1 MDISGEYHLA
11 LGRQDA
17 WRALMDPEVLRR
29 CIPGC
34 EELEQIE
41 ADRYRARVRLVI
53 GPVKATFHVD
63 LRIVEATP
71 PESYRLEGDGRA
83 GAIGFG
89 QGYADVKLSE
99 SGDSTVLS
107 YSSDFQV
114 GGRLAQIGS
123 RLVLVATRKIA
134 ADFFSRLAADLD
146 GEAERV
152 VPAQASAESS
162 RHTQVVIAVVVML
175 VALLLWWL
183 FGAQVAGQ

>member
-1 MDISGEYHLA
+1 MDIAGEYRLA

-34 EELEQIE
+34 EELEQLDV
-41 ADRYRARVRLVI
+41 DRYRARVKLVI
-53 GPVKATFHVD
+53 GPVKATFHTN
-63 LRIVEATP
+63 LKIVEACP

-134 ADFFSRLAADLD
+134 DEFFSRLAADLD

-152 VPAQASAESS
+152 VPAQTSAESS
-162 RHTQVVIAVVVML
+162 RHSRVVIAVVVML
-175 VALLLWWL
+175 IALLLWWL
-183 FGAQVAGQ
+183 FGAQVAGR

>member
-1 MDISGEYHLA
+1 
-11 LGRQDA
+11 
-17 WRALMDPEVLRR
+17 
-29 CIPGC
+29 
-34 EELEQIE
+34 
-41 ADRYRARVRLVI
+41 VRLVI

-63 LRIVEATP
+63 LRIVEANP

-107 YSSDFQV
+107 YSSNFQV

>member
-1 MDISGEYHLA
+1 MDIAGEYRLA

-63 LRIVEATP
+63 LKIVEANP
-71 PESYRLEGDGRA
+71 PQSYRLEGDGRA
-83 GAIGFG
+83 GPIGFG

-114 GGRLAQIGS
+114 GGRLAQLGS

-134 ADFFSRLAADLD
+134 DDFFSRLAADLD
-146 GEAERV
+146 GKAERV
-152 VPAQASAESS
+152 VPERTSAELNRYSW
-162 RHTQVVIAVVVML
+162 VVIGVVVTL
-175 VALLLWWL
+175 AALLLWWL
-183 FGAQVAGQ
+183 FGAQAAGS

>member
-1 MDISGEYHLA
+1 
-11 LGRQDA
+11 
-17 WRALMDPEVLRR
+17 
-29 CIPGC
+29 
-34 EELEQIE
+34 
-41 ADRYRARVRLVI
+41 
-53 GPVKATFHVD
+53 
-63 LRIVEATP
+63 
-71 PESYRLEGDGRA
+71 LEGDGRA

-162 RHTQVVIAVVVML
+162 RHTRVVIAVVVML